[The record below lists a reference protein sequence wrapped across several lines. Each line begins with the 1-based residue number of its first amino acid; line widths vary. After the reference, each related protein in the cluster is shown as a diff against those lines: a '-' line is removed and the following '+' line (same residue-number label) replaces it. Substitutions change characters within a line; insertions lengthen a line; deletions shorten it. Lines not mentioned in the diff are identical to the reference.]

1 MTDLHTKIH
10 NETGSVT
17 IIAALLILVILTLI
31 GISATSTTTVE
42 LQIAANDQFH
52 KIAFYNADS
61 GLYGSPKMVSSVVNT
76 SAPVPVGGGTTATGV
91 AYLAATADPADTFYR
106 QVLGYDAYDGGA
118 EDISFNPAGI
128 DTDVDVR
135 KDREENIAGGST
147 EFGSGAEGIGTGATG
162 GVALY
167 YDVRSNA
174 QGPPAYN
181 PSISRLGAEYRKVLG
196 LAGGL

>member
-1 MTDLHTKIH
+1 MDILSKNQ

-52 KIAFYNADS
+52 TIAFYNADS
-61 GLYGSPKMVSSVVNT
+61 GLYGSPKVISSVVNT
-76 SAPVPVGGGTTATGV
+76 SAPVPVGGGSTATGV
-91 AYLAATADPADTFYR
+91 AYLAPSDSMTFYR
-106 QVLGYDAYDGGA
+106 QVMGYDAYDGGS

-128 DTDVDVR
+128 DTNVDVR
-135 KDREENIAGGST
+135 KAREENIVGGSA
-147 EFGSGAEGIGTGATG
+147 EFASGAEGIGTGSTG
-162 GVALY
+162 GIAIF
-167 YDVRSNA
+167 YDMRSNA
-174 QGPPAYN
+174 QGPPAYS
-181 PSISRLGAEYRKVLG
+181 PSVSRLGAEYRKVLG